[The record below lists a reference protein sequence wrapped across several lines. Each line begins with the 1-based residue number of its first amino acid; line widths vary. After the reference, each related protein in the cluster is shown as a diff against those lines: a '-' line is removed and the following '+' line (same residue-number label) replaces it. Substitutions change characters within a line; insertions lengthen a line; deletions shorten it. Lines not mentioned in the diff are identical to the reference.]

1 MNILALIIGLAIA
14 VIVILRFKS
23 RRLENTKWAYPLLLA
38 SFPIYYWVFAISA
51 KDYHALVNEI
61 SIGFLFFF
69 VAFLAYRFKS
79 PLTML
84 LLGIGFVSH
93 ALYDFFHASLFNNS
107 GTPIWWP
114 EFCGAVDIFIGLY
127 ILYLACIMGNKSRFL

>member
-1 MNILALIIGLAIA
+1 MNMLALIVGLVIA

-51 KDYHALVNEI
+51 KDHYALVNEI

-79 PLTML
+79 PFTML

-114 EFCGAVDIFIGLY
+114 EFCGAVDILIGLY
-127 ILYLACIMGNKSRFL
+127 IIYLACILGNKSRFL